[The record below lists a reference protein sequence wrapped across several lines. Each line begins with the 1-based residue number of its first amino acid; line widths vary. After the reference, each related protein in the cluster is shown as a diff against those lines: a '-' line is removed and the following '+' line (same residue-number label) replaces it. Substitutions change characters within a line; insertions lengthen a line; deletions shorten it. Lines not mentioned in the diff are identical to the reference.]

1 MRMIE
6 KEFYTVMEACAILGI
21 HPQTLRRAEKAGK
34 LLCVRTPG
42 GRRRIP
48 ASEIVRLATPTQ
60 PSKIEA

>member
-6 KEFYTVMEACAILGI
+6 KEFYTVMEACTILGI

-48 ASEIVRLATPTQ
+48 VSEIIRLTTPAPVTTN
-60 PSKIEA
+60 EA